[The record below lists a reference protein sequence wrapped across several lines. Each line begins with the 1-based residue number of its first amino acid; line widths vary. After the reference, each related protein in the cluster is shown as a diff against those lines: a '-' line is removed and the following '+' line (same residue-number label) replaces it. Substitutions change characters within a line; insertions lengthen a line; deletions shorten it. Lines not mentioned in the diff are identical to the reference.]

1 MQSKKFKIKEEKATI
16 LDIKSAVSIALF
28 NGELNNKDIELDTDV
43 RRAIT
48 YNKII
53 FEDLSKRLFS
63 YYNSREDKKNKL
75 KEISFVRALKK
86 NPNLLNKERIYYI
99 ENPNLNTFEFLDDVL
114 DKEKKVRG
122 YSEYILFSLF
132 NNYFDYIKN

>member
-1 MQSKKFKIKEEKATI
+1 MQSKKIKIKEEKATI
-16 LDIKSAVSIALF
+16 LDIKSVVSIALF
-28 NGELNNKDIELDTDV
+28 NGELNNKDIEMDTDV
-43 RRAIT
+43 IRAIT

-75 KEISFVRALKK
+75 KEISLVRALKK

-99 ENPNLNTFEFLDDVL
+99 ENPNTKTFKFLNDVL

-132 NNYFDYIKN
+132 NNYFDYVKN

>member
-1 MQSKKFKIKEEKATI
+1 MYGKKFKIKEEKATI

-28 NGELNNKDIELDTDV
+28 NGLDTDV

-75 KEISFVRALKK
+75 KEISLVRALKK
-86 NPNLLNKERIYYI
+86 NSNLLNKERIYYI

>member
-28 NGELNNKDIELDTDV
+28 NGEFNNKDIELDTDV

-75 KEISFVRALKK
+75 KEISLVIALKK

>member
-1 MQSKKFKIKEEKATI
+1 MYGKKFKIKEEKATI

-28 NGELNNKDIELDTDV
+28 NGEFNNKDIELDTDV

-75 KEISFVRALKK
+75 KEILLVRALKK

>member
-1 MQSKKFKIKEEKATI
+1 MFGKKFKIKEEKATI

-28 NGELNNKDIELDTDV
+28 NGEFNNKDIELDTDV

-75 KEISFVRALKK
+75 KEISLVIALKK

>member
-16 LDIKSAVSIALF
+16 LDIKSAGSIALF
-28 NGELNNKDIELDTDV
+28 NGEFNNKDIELDTDV

-75 KEISFVRALKK
+75 KEISLVRALKK

>member
-75 KEISFVRALKK
+75 KEISLVRALKK
-86 NPNLLNKERIYYI
+86 NPNLLSKERIYYI
-99 ENPNLNTFEFLDDVL
+99 ENPNLNTFEFLGDVL

>member
-28 NGELNNKDIELDTDV
+28 NGELNSRDIEMDTDV

-63 YYNSREDKKNKL
+63 YYNSRADKKNKL
-75 KEISFVRALKK
+75 KEISLIRALKK
-86 NPNLLNKERIYYI
+86 NPNLLNKEKIYYI
-99 ENPNLNTFEFLDDVL
+99 ENPNDKTFEFLNDVL

>member
-75 KEISFVRALKK
+75 KEISLVRALKK
-86 NPNLLNKERIYYI
+86 NPNLLNTERIYYI

>member
-16 LDIKSAVSIALF
+16 LDIKSAASIVLF
-28 NGELNNKDIELDTDV
+28 NGDLNNKDIELDTDV

-75 KEISFVRALKK
+75 KEISLIRALKK
-86 NPNLLNKERIYYI
+86 NPKLLNKERVYYI
-99 ENPNLNTFEFLDDVL
+99 ENPDIKTFEFLSDVL
-114 DKEKKVRG
+114 NKEKKVRG

>member
-1 MQSKKFKIKEEKATI
+1 MQSKKIKIKEEKATI
-16 LDIKSAVSIALF
+16 LDIKSVVSIALF
-28 NGELNNKDIELDTDV
+28 NGELNNKDIEMDTDV
-43 RRAIT
+43 IRAIT

-75 KEISFVRALKK
+75 KEISLVRALKK

-132 NNYFDYIKN
+132 NNYFDYVKN